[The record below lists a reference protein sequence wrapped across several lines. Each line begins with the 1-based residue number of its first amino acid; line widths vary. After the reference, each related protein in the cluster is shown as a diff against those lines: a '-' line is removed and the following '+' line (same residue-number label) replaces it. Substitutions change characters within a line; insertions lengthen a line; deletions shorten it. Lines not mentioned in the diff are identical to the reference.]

1 MINTELQ
8 QNYGSFFQP
17 ELLEEIKEI
26 AIHKEVKAGE
36 ELIKYNDYIR
46 SMPLILKGS
55 IKILREDDN
64 GDELLLYFLEK
75 GDTCAMTLACCLGD
89 KKSEIKAIA
98 EIDSTL
104 LMIPIQKM
112 EEWSSKYKSW
122 RNFVFDS
129 YHHRLMEVLQSIDNI
144 AFSKLDSRLIKYLE
158 HKKEVLNSNY
168 IEITHQDIAKD
179 LNSSR
184 VVISRLLKKLE
195 NQKKIELYRNAIKLI
210 AV

>member
-1 MINTELQ
+1 MNSELQ
-8 QNYGSFFQP
+8 QNYGALFQP
-17 ELLEEIKEI
+17 ELIEEINKV
-26 AIHKEVKAGE
+26 AIFKEVKAGE
-36 ELIKYNDYIR
+36 ELIKVGDYIR
-46 SMPLILKGS
+46 SMPLILTGA
-55 IKILREDDN
+55 IKILREDEN

-75 GDTCAMTLACCLGD
+75 GDTCAMTLACCIGN

-98 EIDSTL
+98 ETNATL
-104 LMIPIQKM
+104 LMIPVQKM

-144 AFSKLDSRLIKYLE
+144 AFSKLDDRLIKYLQ
-158 HKKEVLNSNY
+158 HKKKLLNSNF
-168 IEITHQDIAKD
+168 IEITHQEIARD

-195 NQKKIELYRNAIKLI
+195 NQNAIELHRNSIKLL
-210 AV
+210 AM

>member
-1 MINTELQ
+1 MLNSELQ

-17 ELLEEIKEI
+17 ELLKEINEI
-26 AIHKEVKAGE
+26 AIQKEVKAGE

-55 IKILREDDN
+55 IKILREDEN

-158 HKKEVLNSNY
+158 HKKEVFNSNY
-168 IEITHQDIAKD
+168 IEITHQDIASD

>member
-1 MINTELQ
+1 MLNSELQ

-17 ELLEEIKEI
+17 ELLKEINEI
-26 AIHKEVKAGE
+26 AIQKEVKAGE

-55 IKILREDDN
+55 IKILREDEN

-158 HKKEVLNSNY
+158 HKKEVFNSNY
-168 IEITHQDIAKD
+168 IEITHQDIARD